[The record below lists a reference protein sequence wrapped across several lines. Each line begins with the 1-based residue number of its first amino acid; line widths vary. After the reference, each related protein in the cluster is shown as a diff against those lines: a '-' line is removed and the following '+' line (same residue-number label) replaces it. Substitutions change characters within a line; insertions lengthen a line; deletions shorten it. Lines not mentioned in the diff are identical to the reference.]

1 MNMANNP
8 KTNIAKM
15 TAGILLIL
23 AVTLLTSCGG
33 NKEEAQNNI
42 LEGKFDEGDPTIIAI
57 PMVVHTVNMLNNQ
70 FQVGHS
76 QLKCDVTGCTA
87 SGSALGDT
95 LTIQFD
101 NYTSGYSAFTG
112 TVTVDNSGEN
122 PSLQSSNLETTV
134 FRQFAQSKHSITLT
148 NIKLS
153 NTGRII
159 DGLATLSG
167 SVQSAAKMVSDQG
180 VFFSYVTLVA
190 SYALVNNVSRI
201 CTGEKCASKDRLHAI
216 VNSTKG
222 NKTTL
227 SQIRTYN
234 MTSIA
239 TYINETM
246 GNYQLSHSQ
255 NTENLTQNKLVSN
268 LVNNDVYLKY
278 NIHEMSGVAILDQG
292 ETTFEGVS
300 LLRRQSQYQRNE
312 TLMNLKGRAL
322 FKDDYV
328 TFVESSSQ
336 CTHLTKAFHVL
347 SATPVPQ
354 NIAKRYEEFGEI
366 MYLQTDLSGSGGSD
380 ITLMIKREPLDKC
393 DSGAPIFQI
402 IGPVDGLIGGSAT
415 LRNPSVN
422 GGDPWSMDELFLNVY
437 YDPYVIG
444 NTAQI
449 STYFYK

>member
-1 MNMANNP
+1 ML
-8 KTNIAKM
+8 IVL
-15 TAGILLIL
+15 TA
-23 AVTLLTSCGG
+23 TLLTACGG
-33 NKEEAQNNI
+33 NKDEEQNNI
-42 LEGKFDEGDPTIIAI
+42 LEGKFDEGDPAVIAI
-57 PMVVHTVNMLNNQ
+57 PIAIHTVNMLNNQ
-70 FQVGHS
+70 FRVGHS
-76 QLKCDVTGCTA
+76 QLKCDTTGCTA

-95 LTIQFD
+95 LTILFD

-112 TVTVDNSGEN
+112 TVAVDSSGEN
-122 PSLQSSNLETTV
+122 PSLQSSDLKTTV
-134 FRQFAQSKHSITLT
+134 FRQFAQSDHTITLT
-148 NIKLS
+148 NIKLT
-153 NTGRII
+153 NTGKII
-159 DGLATLSG
+159 DGLATLDG
-167 SVQSAAKMVSDQG
+167 SVQSAAKMENDQS
-180 VFFSYVTLVA
+180 VFFTYATLAA

-216 VNSTKG
+216 VNSSKG

-227 SQIRTYN
+227 SQTRTYN
-234 MTSIA
+234 MTGIA
-239 TYINETM
+239 TYLNETM
-246 GNYQLSHSQ
+246 GNFQLKHSQ

-278 NIHEMSGVAILDQG
+278 NIYEMSGVARLDQD

-322 FKDDYV
+322 FRDNYV

-336 CTHLTKAFHVL
+336 CTHLTNAFHVL
-347 SATPVPQ
+347 KATPVPQ

-366 MYLQTDLSGSGGSD
+366 LYLQTDLSGSGGSD

-415 LRNPSVN
+415 LSNPNVN
-422 GGDPWSMDELFLNVY
+422 GGEPWSMDELFLNIY
-437 YDPYVIG
+437 YDPYVIS